1 MYTTV
6 QACITA
12 PDGVGDITVDTDHH
26 ITGHRHHIGLRQPAD
41 HRVADLLVVD
51 LLAAVV
57 VPDLHPCLPEDSQRQ
72 AKQNLFFVIFM
83 KGRGVN
89 QEHCLE
95 SAPYF
100 YVFIF

>member
-1 MYTTV
+1 MPRALQMYTTE

-12 PDGVGDITVDTDHH
+12 PDGVEDITVDTDLH

-41 HRVADLLVVD
+41 HRVADHRAVD

-57 VPDLHPCLPEDSQRQ
+57 PDLHPCHPEDSQRQ
-72 AKQNLFFVIFM
+72 AKQNLFFFILM

-95 SAPYF
+95 SA
-100 YVFIF
+100 